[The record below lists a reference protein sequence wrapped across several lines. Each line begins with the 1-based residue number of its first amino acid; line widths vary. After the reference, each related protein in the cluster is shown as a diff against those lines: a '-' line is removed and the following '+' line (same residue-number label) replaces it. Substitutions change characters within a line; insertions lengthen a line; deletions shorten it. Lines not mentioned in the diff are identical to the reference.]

1 MLYFCSTIEEFKN
14 LKLKLKPKHIGLV
27 PTMGNLHDGHMSLVD
42 ESLKENDLTV
52 ISIFVNPIQFAKG
65 EDFETYPR
73 SLEEDLQ
80 KIEKTLTK
88 AKGEERTAIVF
99 APSNADEIYPKGF
112 SDNVSAGKLGRI
124 LEGEVRPQHFDGV
137 VTVVK
142 RLFKIISPQSA
153 YFGNK
158 DFQQVTLIK
167 IMSKNEKLKIN
178 IRALPIVRE
187 KSGLAM
193 SSRNG
198 YLSEE
203 EKVKGLN
210 LYKALKLIAKAI
222 KDGEDLHD
230 INDKINGI
238 LKNDG
243 SFNYLEIRNAQ
254 DLSVPIKL
262 EGELVV
268 LGNYQVGRV
277 RLIDNIEVVI

>member
-1 MLYFCSTIEEFKN
+1 
-14 LKLKLKPKHIGLV
+14 
-27 PTMGNLHDGHMSLVD
+27 
-42 ESLKENDLTV
+42 
-52 ISIFVNPIQFAKG
+52 
-65 EDFETYPR
+65 
-73 SLEEDLQ
+73 
-80 KIEKTLTK
+80 
-88 AKGEERTAIVF
+88 
-99 APSNADEIYPKGF
+99 
-112 SDNVSAGKLGRI
+112 
-124 LEGEVRPQHFDGV
+124 
-137 VTVVK
+137 
-142 RLFKIISPQSA
+142 
-153 YFGNK
+153 
-158 DFQQVTLIK
+158 
-167 IMSKNEKLKIN
+167 
-178 IRALPIVRE
+178 
-187 KSGLAM
+187 M

-254 DLSVPIKL
+254 DLSVPKKL